1 MNAPAPGGAEAPDD
15 SRWRAP
21 RRLDDLLLYRLAR
34 LHAVAGSMVVRL
46 CEGGYGITRREWRLV
61 ALLAE
66 AGALPSSQLA
76 ERIQLDRARTSRAV
90 SSLVEKRLL
99 ERIPGDG
106 GDRRFAAL
114 RLTEAGHALHAAL
127 FPRVAAINGELAGAL
142 SDAEARQ
149 LDGLLARLADRAR
162 ALSDRAELPRAGRG
176 RRSRAPGP

>member
-1 MNAPAPGGAEAPDD
+1 MDASDSAGPEAADA
-15 SRWRAP
+15 SCWRAP

-46 CEGGYGITRREWRLV
+46 CEGGHGITRREWRLV

-66 AGALPSSQLA
+66 AGAMPSSRLA

-99 ERIPGDG
+99 ERVPGG

-127 FPRVAAINGELAGAL
+127 FPQVAAINGALAGAL

-149 LDGLLARLADRAR
+149 LDGLLARLADRAQ